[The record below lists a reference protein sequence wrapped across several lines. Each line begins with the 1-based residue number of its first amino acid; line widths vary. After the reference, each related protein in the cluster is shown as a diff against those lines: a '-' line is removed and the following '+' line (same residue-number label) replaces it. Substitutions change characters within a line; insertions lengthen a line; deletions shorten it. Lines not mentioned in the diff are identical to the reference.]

1 MIFVEQK
8 QDGNMK
14 QINLYRFIMRVN
26 IWFIAFVVL
35 LIFTLFRGCEN
46 PQPKLV
52 YKEVKTKNDSIDK
65 EVIAKYR
72 DTIAF
77 LDTQN
82 QKKSIELQ
90 RLYKNKNNALKRI
103 KTNED
108 AKVILKGKDSLDLAL
123 ELLDCKYV
131 DSMYIVTTEMLGN
144 EKTAGIFKD
153 SIIGQFEVKE
163 KNLIQL
169 AKEQEKFIKKQK
181 RTNNF
186 YKYALPI
193 GVVLGV
199 VVGGSL

>member
-1 MIFVEQK
+1 VEQK
-8 QDGNMK
+8 QDGNMT
-14 QINLYRFIMRVN
+14 QINLYRFIMRLN
-26 IWFIAFVVL
+26 IWFVAFVIL
-35 LIFTLFRGCEN
+35 LIFTLFRGCEST
-46 PQPKLV
+46 QPKLV
-52 YKEVKTKNDSIDK
+52 YKEVIKVNDSIDK
-65 EVIAKYR
+65 EVISKYR

-90 RLYKNKNNALKRI
+90 RLYKNKNNALKLI
-103 KTNED
+103 KTNND

-153 SIIGQFEVKE
+153 SIISNFEVKE

-181 RTNNF
+181 RTNKF

>member
-1 MIFVEQK
+1 
-8 QDGNMK
+8 
-14 QINLYRFIMRVN
+14 MRTN
-26 IWFIAFVVL
+26 IWFVAFVIL
-35 LIFTLFRGCEN
+35 LVFILFRGCES
-46 PQPKLV
+46 PAPKLV
-52 YKEVKTKNDSIDK
+52 YKEVKIKNDSIDK

-82 QKKSIELQ
+82 QKKSSELQ

-131 DSMYIVTTEMLGN
+131 DSMYIVSTEMLGN

-181 RTNNF
+181 RTNKF

-193 GVVLGV
+193 GVVLGL
-199 VVGGSL
+199 VVGGAL

>member
-1 MIFVEQK
+1 MVQINIFRIL
-8 QDGNMK
+8 K
-14 QINLYRFIMRVN
+14 QIN
-26 IWFIAFVVL
+26 IWFIAFVIL
-35 LIFTLFRGCEN
+35 LVFMLFKGCEN

-52 YKEVKTKNDSIDK
+52 YKEVKIKNDSIDK
-65 EVIAKYR
+65 EVISKYK

-82 QKKSIELQ
+82 QKKQAELQ
-90 RLYKNKNNALKRI
+90 RLYKNKNKALKRL
-103 KTNED
+103 KTNDD

-123 ELLDCKYV
+123 DLLDCKYV

-153 SIIGQFEVKE
+153 SIISQFEVKE

-181 RTNNF
+181 RTNKF

>member
-1 MIFVEQK
+1 
-8 QDGNMK
+8 MK
-14 QINLYRFIMRVN
+14 QINLYGFIMRTN
-26 IWFIAFVVL
+26 IWFVAFVAL
-35 LIFTLFRGCEN
+35 LVFLLLRGCE
-46 PQPKLV
+46 PTQPKLV
-52 YKEVKTKNDSIDK
+52 YKEVKVKNDSIDK

-77 LDTQN
+77 LDGQN
-82 QKKSIELQ
+82 QKKSLELQ

-108 AKVILKGKDSLDLAL
+108 AKVILKGKDSVDIAL

-131 DSMYIVTTEMLGN
+131 DSMFVVTTEMLGN

-153 SIIGQFEVKE
+153 SIISNFEVKE
-163 KNLIQL
+163 KNLIEL
-169 AKEQEKFIKKQK
+169 AKEQERFIKKQK
-181 RTNNF
+181 RTNKF

-199 VVGGSL
+199 VVGGVF

>member
-1 MIFVEQK
+1 VEQK

-14 QINLYRFIMRVN
+14 QINLYRFIMRLN
-26 IWFIAFVVL
+26 IWFVAFMVL
-35 LIFTLFRGCEN
+35 LIFTLFRGCESSE
-46 PQPKLV
+46 PKLV
-52 YKEVKTKNDSIDK
+52 YKEVIKVNDSIDK
-65 EVIAKYR
+65 EVISKYR

-90 RLYKNKNNALKRI
+90 RLYKNKNNALKLI

-181 RTNNF
+181 RTNKF

-199 VVGGSL
+199 VVGGGL

>member
-1 MIFVEQK
+1 
-8 QDGNMK
+8 MK
-14 QINLYRFIMRVN
+14 QINLYGFIMRTN
-26 IWFIAFVVL
+26 IWFVAFVVL
-35 LIFTLFRGCEN
+35 LVFMLLRGCES

-52 YKEVKTKNDSIDK
+52 YKEVKIVNDSIDK

-77 LDTQN
+77 LGGQN

-103 KTNED
+103 KTNDD
-108 AKVILKGKDSLDLAL
+108 AKVILKGKDSVDIAL

-131 DSMYIVTTEMLGN
+131 DSMFVVTTEMLGN

-153 SIIGQFEVKE
+153 SIISNFEVKK
-163 KNLIQL
+163 KNLIEL

-181 RTNNF
+181 RTNKF

-199 VVGGSL
+199 VVGGVL

>member
-1 MIFVEQK
+1 MVQINIFRIL
-8 QDGNMK
+8 K
-14 QINLYRFIMRVN
+14 QIN
-26 IWFIAFVVL
+26 IWFIAFVIL
-35 LIFTLFRGCEN
+35 LVFMLFRGCKN
-46 PQPKLV
+46 PEPKLV
-52 YKEVKTKNDSIDK
+52 YKEVKIKNDSIDK
-65 EVIAKYR
+65 EVISKYR

-82 QKKSIELQ
+82 QKKQAELQ

-123 ELLDCKYV
+123 DLLDCKYV

-153 SIIGQFEVKE
+153 SIISNFEVKE

-181 RTNNF
+181 RTNKF

>member
-1 MIFVEQK
+1 
-8 QDGNMK
+8 MK
-14 QINLYRFIMRVN
+14 QINLYRFIMRLN
-26 IWFIAFVVL
+26 IWFVAFMVL
-35 LIFTLFRGCEN
+35 LVFTLFRGCEN

-52 YKEVKTKNDSIDK
+52 YKEVKIKNDSIDK
-65 EVIAKYR
+65 EVISKYR

-131 DSMYIVTTEMLGN
+131 DSMYVVTTEMLGN

-181 RTNNF
+181 RTNKF

-199 VVGGSL
+199 VVGGGL

>member
-1 MIFVEQK
+1 MVQINIFRIL
-8 QDGNMK
+8 K
-14 QINLYRFIMRVN
+14 QIN
-26 IWFIAFVVL
+26 IWFIAFVIL
-35 LIFTLFRGCEN
+35 LVFMLFRGCKN
-46 PQPKLV
+46 PEPKLV
-52 YKEVKTKNDSIDK
+52 YKEVKIKNDSIDK
-65 EVIAKYR
+65 EVISKYR

-82 QKKSIELQ
+82 QKKQAELQ

-103 KTNED
+103 KTNDD

-153 SIIGQFEVKE
+153 SIISQFEVKE

-181 RTNNF
+181 RTNKF

>member
-1 MIFVEQK
+1 
-8 QDGNMK
+8 MK
-14 QINLYRFIMRVN
+14 QINLYGFIMRTN
-26 IWFIAFVVL
+26 IWFVAFVVL
-35 LIFTLFRGCEN
+35 LVFMLLRGCE
-46 PQPKLV
+46 PTQPKLV
-52 YKEVKTKNDSIDK
+52 YKEVKVKNDSIDK

-77 LDTQN
+77 LDSQN

-103 KTNED
+103 KTNDD
-108 AKVILKGKDSLDLAL
+108 AKVILKGKDSVDIAL
-123 ELLDCKYV
+123 ELLDCKYI
-131 DSMYIVTTEMLGN
+131 DSMFVVTTEMLGN

-153 SIIGQFEVKE
+153 SIISNFEVKE
-163 KNLIQL
+163 KNLIEL

-181 RTNNF
+181 RTNKL

-199 VVGGSL
+199 VVGSVF